1 MKTKPV
7 LRVLICDDLPMV
19 RLAVQQ
25 VLKTTDEFPL
35 VHEAVDGHDSIAKA
49 AELKPD
55 LVLMDVG
62 MPGLD
67 GAEATREILR
77 GAPETKVLAYS
88 ADSAWETVD
97 RMLAAGVCGYVVK
110 GEDMEEVV
118 RAART
123 VLAGGH
129 YLSLALLQ
137 PAECNN

>member
-7 LRVLICDDLPMV
+7 LRVLICDDLAIV
-19 RLAVQQ
+19 RLAVHQ
-25 VLKTTDEFPL
+25 VLKNTEEFQM

-55 LVLMDVG
+55 LVLMDVR
-62 MPGLD
+62 MPDLD
-67 GAEATREILR
+67 GAEATRQILR
-77 GAPETKVLAYS
+77 EAPQTKVLAYS
-88 ADSAWETVD
+88 ADSAWATVD
-97 RMLAAGVCGYVVK
+97 RMLEAGVCGYVVK
-110 GEDMEEVV
+110 GDDMDEVV